1 MENQEREVLIKIENV
16 SMSYRMTAQKVD
28 NLKEFV
34 IRFLK
39 RKLKYKQH
47 DVLDNVS
54 FNIYRGESVAI
65 VGKNGVGK
73 STLLRIVAGI
83 IPPTSGKVTVNGTM
97 VPMLN
102 IGAGFDANASGKEN
116 VFLNGAIL
124 GYTRKEMEEKYDQIV
139 EFSELGEFMETPIKN
154 YSSGMTARLGFSIA
168 VNSKPD
174 IIIVDEVLA
183 VGDAKF
189 HKKCNEKMKELQREG
204 VTFVIVSH
212 SRSAVEMLCDRAV
225 YLKDRKIAVD
235 GDIKTV
241 YEAYEKD

>member
-1 MENQEREVLIKIENV
+1 MEENGKEILIKIEHV
-16 SMSYRMTAQKVD
+16 SMTYRMTAQKVD

-39 RKLKYKQH
+39 RKLKYKKH
-47 DVLDNVS
+47 EVLDDVS

-65 VGKNGVGK
+65 VGKNGAGK

-83 IPPTSGKVTVNGTM
+83 IPPTSGKVSVYGSM

-102 IGAGFDANASGKEN
+102 IGSGFDYNASGKEN
-116 VFLNGAIL
+116 VFLNGAIM
-124 GYTRKEMEEKYDQIV
+124 GYTRKEMEAKYDEIV
-139 EFSELGEFMETPIKN
+139 EFSELGEFMDTPIKN
-154 YSSGMTARLGFSIA
+154 YSSGMTARLGFAIA

-189 HKKCNEKMKELQREG
+189 HLKCNEKMKQLQREG

-225 YLKDRKIAVD
+225 YIKDRKIAID
-235 GDIKTV
+235 GDIESV
-241 YEAYEKD
+241 YAMYDND

>member
-1 MENQEREVLIKIENV
+1 MEEKEKDLLIKIEHV
-16 SMSYRMTAQKVD
+16 SMTYRMTAQKVD

-39 RKLKYKQH
+39 RKLKYKKH
-47 DVLDNVS
+47 EVLDDVS

-65 VGKNGVGK
+65 VGKNGAGK

-83 IPPTSGKVTVNGTM
+83 IPPTSGKVSVYGTM

-102 IGAGFDANASGKEN
+102 IGAGFDANASGREN
-116 VFLNGAIL
+116 VFLNGAIM
-124 GYTRKEMEEKYDQIV
+124 GYTRKEMEAKYDEIV
-139 EFSELGEFMETPIKN
+139 EFSELGEFMDTPIKN

-189 HKKCNEKMKELQREG
+189 HQKCNDKMKELQREG

-212 SRSAVEMLCDRAV
+212 SRSAVEMLCNRAE
-225 YLKDRKIAVD
+225 YIKDRKIAID
-235 GDIKTV
+235 GTIEDV
-241 YEAYEKD
+241 YQMYDND